1 MNYELTKEEKIIFIN
16 NFINQSM
23 NASNDYDTLK
33 RKLEAKKLNIYWNE
47 KYQITPIMFLLGF
60 NKGNFN
66 YLFKDKEQDF
76 RDIFKVESYDVKIKS
91 RPVFLSGNAIKK
103 LKYTNDTFYNKDV
116 FGNNLLHYGSSNES
130 FRNLYL
136 IHRENVE
143 KDYIDK
149 TNPSYNKKAE
159 YLDFEKL
166 ENELNPNIK
175 SHMFYML
182 MNMNP
187 LRYSLKEFNTESLSF
202 FRHHYLPIGV
212 VNYGDIEKMTDE
224 EKLAINK
231 KCQDIRSHMKTYEKN
246 LLDMEKMKEKNI
258 DKMQILGGMPVLYE
272 NDTLKMLSVL
282 NWTELKLEQLDNNK
296 VNKSKRVKI

>member
-66 YLFKDKEQDF
+66 FLLKDKEQDF
-76 RDIFKVESYDVKIKS
+76 RDIFKTESYEVKIKS

-136 IHRENVE
+136 INRENVE

-202 FRHHYLPIGV
+202 FRHHYLPIGM